1 MFCLTNNVIIDI
13 DIREVDIRNEA
24 ITYSANK
31 ETVADWFIQ
40 QSHQTDITIT
50 PKKLQKL
57 LYYAYAWGL
66 VFLNETS
73 DDLRNKLFDGH
84 FEAWVHGPVDAAV
97 YQEYKKYG
105 YQPITEPIVNTINI
119 DDKNVE
125 DVLSQVWSVYSRFE
139 ADELEALT
147 HHEDPWIKAR
157 QGLDPLTSTNVRL
170 NDEIIFNFYGSKL
183 NQNG

>member
-13 DIREVDIRNEA
+13 REVDIMNEA

-31 ETVADWFIQ
+31 ETMADWFIQ
-40 QSHQTDITIT
+40 KSHQTGITIT

-73 DDLRNKLFDGH
+73 DDLRNKLFDGS
-84 FEAWVHGPVDAAV
+84 FEAWVHGPVDSEV
-97 YQEYKKYG
+97 YQEYKTYG
-105 YQPITEPIVNTINI
+105 YQSIDKVITNTIVINDEPADNI
-119 DDKNVE
+119 LN
-125 DVLSQVWSVYSRFE
+125 QVWQIYGQYN

-147 HHEDPWIKAR
+147 HQELPWVHAR
-157 QGLDPLTSTNVRL
+157 TGIDPLTATNRTIDDDVM
-170 NDEIIFNFYGSKL
+170 FNFYGAKL
-183 NQNG
+183 N